1 MVKRAMVGSTLND
14 GGVGFDEDK
23 APATPPAH
31 NLDGDEARAELN
43 KLLSWF
49 YAERDRQAENRLQM
63 AIDADFY
70 DNIQWRDED
79 AAILRERGQMP
90 LVYNEIA
97 PMLDWVIGTERRT
110 RVDARCC
117 RAPRTTWTWPT

>member
-14 GGVGFDEDK
+14 GGIGPDEAK
-23 APATPPAH
+23 APAMPPAH
-31 NLDGDEARAELN
+31 NLDGDEARAELS

-79 AAILRERGQMP
+79 AAILRERG
-90 LVYNEIA
+90 
-97 PMLDWVIGTERRT
+97 
-110 RVDARCC
+110 
-117 RAPRTTWTWPT
+117 